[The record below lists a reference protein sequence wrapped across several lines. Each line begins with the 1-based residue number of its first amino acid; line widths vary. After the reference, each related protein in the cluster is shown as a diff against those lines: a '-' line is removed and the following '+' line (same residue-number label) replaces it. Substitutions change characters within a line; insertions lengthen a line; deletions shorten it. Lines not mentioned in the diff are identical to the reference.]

1 MLNKLGQ
8 AYQQKFFRT
17 EQLSPPLKRFQ
28 VYPQTLDEIDQKNEI
43 FLDFKTPKEELY
55 GVRFSTDML
64 VVSITLCIGLLG
76 IIFSHHLVLIE
87 KLISVAAFFG
97 IVLLIVGLPSILE
110 ILKPLP
116 TPWRFNRRTREVY
129 AFDESGQLYHAPW
142 DNIQAHLSTGTVFIP
157 KSGPMSTAVL
167 EVQLHRFGDPSQK
180 LNIALGMTLGGQRY
194 QKLRLW
200 EYLCTYMDQGPGFE
214 TLDMAS
220 AAGKPI
226 SEPDSELYNP
236 HAPALSP
243 EEQKQATQ
251 AVLNSPVV
259 RFLLWWEKHD
269 VMTRMEQWAY
279 RRALRR
285 PRKHTWPELV
295 LERCRPDGPTTR
307 LVDIEMLPEARKSEE
322 TSEAPVEP
330 APEIPAP
337 ESTEARIAAHRER
350 IRAARAAKIQS
361 RKSFKTAP
369 ADGEC

>member
-1 MLNKLGQ
+1 MLQKLGQ
-8 AYQQKFFRT
+8 KYQQKFFRT

-43 FLDFKTPKEELY
+43 FLDFKTAKEELY
-55 GVRFSTDML
+55 GARFSTDML

-129 AFDESGQLYHAPW
+129 ALDESGQLYHAPW
-142 DNIQAHLSTGTVFIP
+142 DNIQAYLSTGTVFIP
-157 KSGPMSTAVL
+157 KGGPMSAAVL
-167 EVQLHRFGDPSQK
+167 EVQLHRFGHPDQT
-180 LNIALGMTLGGQRY
+180 LNIALGMVLGGQRY

-214 TLDMAS
+214 TLEMAS
-220 AAGKPI
+220 AAGKHI
-226 SEPDSELYNP
+226 VEPDSELYNP
-236 HAPALSP
+236 DAPVLSQEERQRAHEEFNRSPIVRLFAL
-243 EEQKQATQ
+243 
-251 AVLNSPVV
+251 
-259 RFLLWWEKHD
+259 WEKYSLI
-269 VMTRMEQWAY
+269 MNLQRWAY

-285 PRKHTWPELV
+285 PRKHTWPEMV

>member
-17 EQLSPPLKRFQ
+17 EQLSPPLKRFR
-28 VYPQTLDEIDQKNEI
+28 VYPQTLDEVDQENEI
-43 FLDFKTPKEELY
+43 FLDFKTAQEEQY
-55 GVRFSTDML
+55 GGWFSTGMFGIL
-64 VVSITLCIGLLG
+64 TTAVFAAVILPFNEHLNALEKLQGFLLG
-76 IIFSHHLVLIE
+76 VLI
-87 KLISVAAFFG
+87 LLTIIG
-97 IVLLIVGLPSILE
+97 IPSIIE

-116 TPWRFNRRTREVY
+116 APWRFNRRTREVY
-129 AFDESGQLYHAPW
+129 ALDSTGQLYHAPW
-142 DNIQAHLSTGTVFIP
+142 DNIAAYLSAGTVLIP
-157 KSGPMSTAVL
+157 KSGLMSTAVL

-236 HAPALSP
+236 HAPVLSP

-285 PRKHTWPELV
+285 PRKHAWPEVV
-295 LERCRPDGPTTR
+295 LERCLPDGPTTR
-307 LVDIEMLPEARKSEE
+307 LVDIELLPEAHKPEAASEV
-322 TSEAPVEP
+322 PVES

>member
-17 EQLSPPLKRFQ
+17 EQLSSPLKRFQ

-97 IVLLIVGLPSILE
+97 IVLFIVGLPSILE

-116 TPWRFNRRTREVY
+116 APWRFNRRTREVY
-129 AFDESGQLYHAPW
+129 AFDSTGQLYHAPW
-142 DNIQAHLSTGTVFIP
+142 DNIAAYLSAGTVFIP

-167 EVQLHRFGDPSQK
+167 EVQLHRFGAPHQK

-200 EYLCTYMDQGPGFE
+200 EYLRTYMDQGPDFE
-214 TLDMAS
+214 TLEMAS
-220 AAGKPI
+220 AAGKHI
-226 SEPDSELYNP
+226 VEPDSELYNP
-236 HAPALSP
+236 DAPVLSQEERQIAHEEFNRSPIVRLFAL
-243 EEQKQATQ
+243 
-251 AVLNSPVV
+251 
-259 RFLLWWEKHD
+259 WEKYSLI
-269 VMTRMEQWAY
+269 MNLQRWAY

-285 PRKHTWPELV
+285 PRKHPWPEVV

-307 LVDIEMLPEARKSEE
+307 LVDIEPVPVVQTPAAC
-322 TSEAPVEP
+322 SEAPSP
-330 APEIPAP
+330 APQPEQPAPTPAP

-350 IRAARAAKIQS
+350 IRAARAAKAS
-361 RKSFKTAP
+361 NS
-369 ADGEC
+369 